1 MRLSADDELFSIPIN
16 DANDAA
22 SPLIGWLRNFVWIN
36 PVFDIG
42 RTVCCRTSETQR
54 FVLSA
59 CIDHFDLA
67 ATNQFVTAPAKPLIV
82 QRLPFPESVQSAQK
96 N

>member
-1 MRLSADDELFSIPIN
+1 MRLSADDEPFPIPIN
-16 DANDAA
+16 DANEAT
-22 SPLIGWLRNFVWIN
+22 SPLVGWLRNFIWIN

-42 RTVCCRTSETQR
+42 GTVCCRTSETQR
-54 FVLSA
+54 YVLSG

-67 ATNQFVTAPAKPLIV
+67 ATNQFVAAPAEPSVI
-82 QRLPFPESVQSAQK
+82 QRLPFPESVQSAKK